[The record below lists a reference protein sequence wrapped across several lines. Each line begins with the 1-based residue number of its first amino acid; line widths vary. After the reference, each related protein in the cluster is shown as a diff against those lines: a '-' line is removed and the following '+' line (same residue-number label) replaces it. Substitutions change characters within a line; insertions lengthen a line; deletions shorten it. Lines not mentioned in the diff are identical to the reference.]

1 MTKFSLLLLTLLI
14 LFAGCGEKSFVING
28 TLIDATP
35 GTTVYLDRLGSTNLD
50 KLDSI
55 VVDESGK
62 FKLKYSATT
71 PAFYLL
77 RTSGESFISTMI
89 EPGEQI
95 TLTAKADS
103 LAFPIEL
110 IGSPGTQLMID
121 YNLRLQEALAQLG
134 ELNNVYQENI
144 NSDDLESVMADLD
157 NKAQSIIADMNL
169 YTREYIDNNL
179 PSLVCLI
186 ALYQQ
191 IVPEVYVLNP
201 QEDIEYFK
209 KVDSTLFALY
219 PEYEPV
225 SFLHE
230 QVATLIGT
238 MSPQDSEETPPE
250 ITLPDPTGTEVS
262 LSSTRGSVVLLDFW
276 AGWCPPC
283 RAENPNL
290 VKAYDK
296 FHDKGFEIFQVSLD
310 QDRDV
315 WLDAIEDDK
324 LGRWYHVSDLLYWKS
339 EVVSLYGI
347 ESIPTNYLLDRDG
360 KVIASNLRGEAL
372 NEKLEEIFN

>member
-1 MTKFSLLLLTLLI
+1 
-14 LFAGCGEKSFVING
+14 
-28 TLIDATP
+28 
-35 GTTVYLDRLGSTNLD
+35 
-50 KLDSI
+50 
-55 VVDESGK
+55 
-62 FKLKYSATT
+62 
-71 PAFYLL
+71 
-77 RTSGESFISTMI
+77 
-89 EPGEQI
+89 
-95 TLTAKADS
+95 
-103 LAFPIEL
+103 
-110 IGSPGTQLMID
+110 
-121 YNLRLQEALAQLG
+121 
-134 ELNNVYQENI
+134 
-144 NSDDLESVMADLD
+144 
-157 NKAQSIIADMNL
+157 
-169 YTREYIDNNL
+169 
-179 PSLVCLI
+179 
-186 ALYQQ
+186 
-191 IVPEVYVLNP
+191 
-201 QEDIEYFK
+201 
-209 KVDSTLFALY
+209 
-219 PEYEPV
+219 
-225 SFLHE
+225 
-230 QVATLIGT
+230 